1 MFFVNILIFF
11 QMFLYI
17 SHVPSYSS
25 SVYLL
30 SSFAKFLHRSY
41 FNLELSYRQ
50 TLLNYNNIFSWL
62 KGLYTLF
69 HPLNYRL
76 ACHIYNST
84 TKL

>member
-30 SSFAKFLHRSY
+30 SSFAKFLHRLY

-50 TLLNYNNIFSWL
+50 TLLNSNNIFSWL

-69 HPLNYRL
+69 HVVTLHL
-76 ACHIYNST
+76 
-84 TKL
+84 